1 MKIKLNKQESQVI
14 DDVTD
19 AVHWL
24 MHSEPDELKWDKTFK
39 KFNKLLREKF
49 ILESDNRKNQDNQKT
64 ICLYNRNDGY
74 TYIFSSKLGWVAYP
88 TWDNGQPDFLNP
100 THVDDLEIPDQKK
113 NALLAWL
120 EDEQRHH
127 GLVREP
133 DQGEIPD
140 YDWWKNDPIEIF
152 RKRLGEYETEL
163 VTVYG
168 IDDPKS
174 WVVHHQ
180 DATGTLNYQREFN
193 NPMNALD
200 HAKSLKMHFED
211 APLPEGVTPKFRMI

>member
-64 ICLYNRNDGY
+64 VCLYNRNDGY

-88 TWDNGQPDFLNP
+88 TLDDENPNFLNP
-100 THVDDLEIPDQKK
+100 IHVEDLNIPDQKK

-120 EDEQRHH
+120 ENEQRHH
-127 GLVREP
+127 GLVK
-133 DQGEIPD
+133 DT
-140 YDWWKNDPIEIF
+140 PI
-152 RKRLGEYETEL
+152 T
-163 VTVYG
+163 
-168 IDDPKS
+168 
-174 WVVHHQ
+174 
-180 DATGTLNYQREFN
+180 
-193 NPMNALD
+193 
-200 HAKSLKMHFED
+200 
-211 APLPEGVTPKFRMI
+211 EGVTPS